1 MLFIFLLDKIY
12 KRDEVIEVKTAK
24 FIFKW
29 IKGNRVTI
37 ILVLALML
45 TLNYI
50 RSLVPLL
57 NAKVFGILENSDTSS
72 LPNFINNLFNNK
84 SIPDQLITVAI
95 LIIVVVLIRDILNFI
110 LDAEIA
116 NASESIGTRI
126 QVAFYKHVQ
135 DLPYSYLNRAETGD
149 LIQRS
154 INDVNRFK
162 RFVGHVIP
170 HMFNSIV
177 IIVIFSAQMFAIN
190 VEYSLYAL
198 LFVPVL
204 FFSSYFYF
212 KKIRGKFTEIEE
224 YEGKFT
230 TVVQENLTGIRV
242 VKAFAREKYEIDKFN
257 DIMSKFTRSWRD
269 INKDFSFYWGFTDL
283 LSFAEI
289 LLAFVLAVIFTVNGK
304 ITLDQA
310 TAMFLLL
317 QNILWPVR
325 SLGRQISEMTKA
337 SIAGSRIEEVL
348 NIPTEYKENDGHL
361 KPKITGNI
369 EFKDVSFKFDDASIE
384 TLKDINFKINEG
396 ETIALIGRTGSG
408 KTALVSLINK
418 MLDTTSGSILIDG
431 IDIKD
436 IDKKYL
442 RSNVGLVL
450 QEPFLYSRTVAEN
463 ISIIDRNLSMDLIK
477 KVASIASIHKDIE
490 GFEKGYETMVGERG
504 VTLSGGQKQRI
515 AIARVLTKEKPILI
529 FDDSLS
535 AVDSETDVKIR
546 NALKERQS
554 KSTTIIIT
562 HRIATAKDA
571 DRIFVM
577 EDGTIKD
584 IGTHEELINRPG
596 LYQKIFNIQNYFKEE
611 GLNTLKEGEAHV

>member
-1 MLFIFLLDKIY
+1 M
-12 KRDEVIEVKTAK
+12 KTTQ

-37 ILVLALML
+37 LVVLCLML
-45 TLNYI
+45 LLNYI

-57 NAKVFGILENSDTSS
+57 NAKVFGILKKSDTSS
-72 LPNFINNLFNNK
+72 LPEFLNNLFNDK
-84 SIPDQLITVAI
+84 DIPEQLITVAL
-95 LIIVVVLIRDILNFI
+95 LIIVVVFVRDILNFI
-110 LDAEIA
+110 LDTEIA
-116 NASESIGTRI
+116 NVSESIGVKI
-126 QVAFYKHVQ
+126 QVSFYGHVQ

-162 RFVGHVIP
+162 RFVGHILP

-177 IIVIFSAQMFAIN
+177 IIVIFSVQMFAIDPL
-190 VEYSLYAL
+190 YSIYVL
-198 LFVPVL
+198 LFLPVL

-212 KKIRGKFTEIEE
+212 KKIRSKFTEIEE

-242 VKAFAREKYEIDKFN
+242 VKAFARERYEIDKFN
-257 DIMSKFTRSWRD
+257 DIMDKYTKSWKD
-269 INKDFSFYWGFTDL
+269 LNKDFSIYWGFTDF

-289 LLAFVLAVIFTVNGK
+289 LYAFVLAVIFAVNGR
-304 ITLDQA
+304 ISLDQA
-310 TAMFLLL
+310 AALFLLL

-337 SIAGSRIEEVL
+337 SIAGMRVNEVL
-348 NIPTEYKENDGHL
+348 SIPTEYKGDEGTL
-361 KPKITGNI
+361 KPELKGNI
-369 EFKDVSFKFDDASIE
+369 EFKNVSFKFEDASLE
-384 TLKDINFKINEG
+384 TIKDVNFTINEG

-408 KTALVSLINK
+408 KTTLVSLINR
-418 MLDTTSGSILIDG
+418 MLDPTSGTIKIDG
-431 IDIKD
+431 IDIKE
-436 IDKKYL
+436 IDKKHL
-442 RSNVGLVL
+442 RKNVGIVL
-450 QEPFLYSRTVAEN
+450 QEPFLYSRTVEEN
-463 ISIIDRNLSMDLIK
+463 ISIVDRNLPTNQIK
-477 KVASIASIHKDIE
+477 MVAQLAAINNDIE
-490 GFEKGYETMVGERG
+490 NFEKGYQTMVGERG

-515 AIARVLTKEKPILI
+515 AIARVLTREKPILI

-535 AVDSETDVKIR
+535 AVDSETDLRIR
-546 NALKERQS
+546 KALNSRQS

-562 HRIATAKDA
+562 HRIVTAMDA

-584 IGTHEELINRPG
+584 IGTHDELINRPG
-596 LYQKIFNIQNYFKEE
+596 LYQNIFNIQNYFKEE
-611 GLNTLKEGEAHV
+611 GQLDLKEGEAHV